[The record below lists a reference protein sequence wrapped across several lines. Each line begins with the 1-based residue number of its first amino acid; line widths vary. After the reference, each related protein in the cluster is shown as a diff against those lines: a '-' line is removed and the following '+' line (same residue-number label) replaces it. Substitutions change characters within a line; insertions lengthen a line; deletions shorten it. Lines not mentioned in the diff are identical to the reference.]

1 MPGMKN
7 TEEIT
12 FDDHNHFL
20 TGEVT
25 GESVEKVIRWIMM
38 GAQNPSPDN
47 LMKLYINS
55 EGGNLTDAFALM
67 DVMRTSP
74 VPIATVGMGNLMS
87 SAFMIFAAGKK
98 GQRAIGKNTSIMI
111 HQFNHEYA
119 GKYHDMKV
127 YTKEIDR
134 INYRMVAELARTS
147 GMSES
152 EVSTKLLKP
161 SDVWLSAEQ
170 LVELGFADI
179 IF

>member
-1 MPGMKN
+1 MLGMKN

-12 FDDHNHFL
+12 FDDHNHFF

-25 GESVEKVIRWIMM
+25 GESVEKAIRWIMM
-38 GAQNPSPDN
+38 GARNPSPEHP
-47 LMKLYINS
+47 MKLYINS
-55 EGGNLTDAFALM
+55 EGGNLIDAFALI

-87 SAFMIFAAGKK
+87 SAFMIFAAGAK
-98 GQRAIGKNTSIMI
+98 GRRAIAKNTSIMI
-111 HQFNHEYA
+111 HQFNHDYA
-119 GKYHDMKV
+119 GKYHDMKA
-127 YTKEIDR
+127 YSEEIDR

-147 GMSES
+147 NLNES

-161 SDVWLSAEQ
+161 SDVWMSSEQ
-170 LVELGFADI
+170 LVQLGIADI

>member
-1 MPGMKN
+1 MKN
-7 TEEIT
+7 TEEIP
-12 FDDHNHFL
+12 FDDYNHFL
-20 TGEVT
+20 TGNID
-25 GESVEKVIRWIMM
+25 GESIEKAIRWIMM
-38 GAQNPSPDN
+38 GAQNPLPEHP
-47 LMKLYINS
+47 MKLYINS
-55 EGGNLTDAFALM
+55 DGGNLTDAFALM

-87 SAFMIFAAGKK
+87 SAFMIFAAGTK

-119 GKYHDMKV
+119 GKYHDMRA
-127 YTKEIDR
+127 YSEEIDR

-147 GMSES
+147 GLTEQ
-152 EVSTKLLKP
+152 EVGTKLLKP
-161 SDVWLSAEQ
+161 SDVWLTAEQ

>member
-1 MPGMKN
+1 MKN
-7 TEEIT
+7 IEEIT

-20 TGEVT
+20 TGNVD
-25 GESVEKVIRWIMM
+25 GESIEKAIRWIMV
-38 GAQNPSPDN
+38 GAQNPSPEHP
-47 LMKLYINS
+47 MKLYVNS
-55 EGGNLTDAFALM
+55 DGGNLTDAFALM

-87 SAFMIFAAGKK
+87 SAFMIFAAGTK

-119 GKYHDMKV
+119 GKYHDMKA
-127 YTKEIDR
+127 YAEEIDR
-134 INYRMVAELARTS
+134 INYRMVAELSRTS
-147 GMSES
+147 KLTEQ
-152 EVSTKLLKP
+152 EVGIKLLKP
-161 SDVWLSAEQ
+161 SDVWLTAEQ

>member
-1 MPGMKN
+1 MLGMEK

-20 TGEVT
+20 TGNVD
-25 GESVEKVIRWIMM
+25 GESIEKAIRWILM
-38 GAQNPSPDN
+38 GARKPSPEHP
-47 LMKLYINS
+47 MKLHINS
-55 EGGNLTDAFALM
+55 DGGNLTDAFALM

-87 SAFMIFAAGKK
+87 SAFMIFAAGAK
-98 GQRAIGKNTSIMI
+98 GRRAIAKNTSIMI
-111 HQFNHEYA
+111 HQFNHEYM
-119 GKYHDMKV
+119 GKYHDMKA
-127 YTKEIDR
+127 YAEEIDR
-134 INYRMVAELARTS
+134 INYRMVAELART
-147 GMSES
+147 GKLTEQ
-152 EVSTKLLKP
+152 EVGSKLLKP